1 MWYISLY
8 LCPSVCK
15 VILVWDEHF
24 FKGKLTLCVLYKYI
38 IMFDNVQPFT
48 YNIQYHL
55 LPVTEQKAGKRIW
68 MRLVHV
74 QVLSIETFLTT

>member
-1 MWYISLY
+1 
-8 LCPSVCK
+8 
-15 VILVWDEHF
+15 
-24 FKGKLTLCVLYKYI
+24 
-38 IMFDNVQPFT
+38 MFDNVQPFT